1 MKITF
6 KLFATLTDYLP
17 AEAQQTNRLELDI
30 DPTTTI
36 EDLAER
42 FHLPGNLVHL
52 VLVNGLYIE
61 HEERA
66 RRTLQEGD
74 TLAIW
79 PPIAG
84 G

>member
-1 MKITF
+1 MKITL

-66 RRTLQEGD
+66 RRTLHEGD
-74 TLAIW
+74 VLAIW